1 MVRRSTRRR
10 QHWIIEDLALLLKER
25 EGILTETEVSRLVYL
40 ERLVKFYA
48 RFLNSWDDGEV
59 YIQFIAGKPLIRIKW
74 SRTVTKED
82 AFDGT
87 VKEYPMFTEREFH
100 LDKLKARI
108 LSYKRKIRRE
118 FENRHKNPKVNGDT
132 TNT

>member
-1 MVRRSTRRR
+1 MARGSTRRR
-10 QHWIIEDLALLLKER
+10 QHWIIEDLALLIKER
-25 EGILTETEVSRLVYL
+25 EGILTETQVVHLIYL

-48 RFLNSWDDGEV
+48 RFMNRWDDGEV
-59 YIQFIAGKPLIRIKW
+59 YIQLFGGKPLIRVKW
-74 SRTVTKED
+74 SRTVSKED

-87 VKEYPMFTEREFH
+87 VKEYVLFTEREFF

-118 FENRHKNPKVNGDT
+118 FENRHKNPRVNGNKTD
-132 TNT
+132 

>member
-1 MVRRSTRRR
+1 MARGSTRRR

-25 EGILTETEVSRLVYL
+25 EGILTETQVVHLIYL

-48 RFLNSWDDGEV
+48 RFMNRWDEGEV
-59 YIQFIAGKPLIRIKW
+59 YIQLLGGKPLIRVKW
-74 SRTVTKED
+74 SRTVSKKD

-87 VKEYPMFTEREFH
+87 VKEYVLFTEREFT

-118 FENRHKNPKVNGDT
+118 FENRHKNPKVNGNKTD
-132 TNT
+132 